1 MVTDSNNHKFFMQ
14 LAIDVAWE
22 NQLLAYPNPAVGAV
36 VVEDGRILSIEVH
49 KKAGSSHAEVMALV
63 SAYETKSGKEVD
75 FDKNDS
81 FASHEFLR
89 SFPKDFFSKCSIYVT
104 LEPCSH
110 IGKTPPCAS
119 LLGDLNIKNVYIAC
133 KDPVAKHSGG
143 EEYLTNLGIN
153 VKCGIL
159 EHEAKELLEPFT
171 VWQNR
176 AFVVFKLAQ
185 SLNGRIGGKNIS
197 SLTSRTHMHS
207 IRSVCSKLL
216 IGGSTVRID
225 RPTLDSRLVKG
236 KAPDVFIYS
245 KDEKEID
252 RNIPLFNIENRSVE
266 MGDNLDFLNLPSLV
280 MVEGGAGMLEALK
293 DKIDWLLVYQAPT
306 LSANKLSYNADL
318 RLKTLHIDKKEEDII
333 IWSKKI

>member
-14 LAIDVAWE
+14 LAIDMAWK
-22 NQLLAYPNPAVGAV
+22 NQLLTYPNPAVGAV
-36 VVEDGRILSIEVH
+36 VVEEERILSIEAH
-49 KKAGSSHAEVMALV
+49 EKAGSSHAEVMALV
-63 SAYETKSGKEVD
+63 SAYETKSGKKVG

-89 SFPKDFFSKCSIYVT
+89 SLPKDLFSKCSIYVT

-119 LLGDLNIKNVYIAC
+119 LLGDLNIKSVYIAC

-143 EEYLTNLGIN
+143 EEYLTNLGID
-153 VKCGIL
+153 VQCGIL

-225 RPTLDSRLVKG
+225 KPTLDSRLVNG
-236 KAPDVFIYS
+236 KAPDIFIYS

-252 RNIPLFNIENRSVE
+252 RNIPLFNIKNRSVE
-266 MGDNLDFLNLPSLV
+266 VSDNLDFLNTPSLV

-306 LSANKLSYNADL
+306 LSANKLSYNAEMG
-318 RLKTLHIDKKEEDII
+318 LKTLHIDKKEEDII